1 MLSLRSNPG
10 ATSGIRGAMYC
21 WCSSAKFHCVPV
33 LIMSYRSRYEV
44 SGRRMSAYMVMSV
57 GITSTHRTKSIC
69 SSILMV
75 FAWAGMVCMGF
86 CPQMTQPLI
95 G

>member
-1 MLSLRSNPG
+1 
-10 ATSGIRGAMYC
+10 
-21 WCSSAKFHCVPV
+21 
-33 LIMSYRSRYEV
+33 
-44 SGRRMSAYMVMSV
+44 MVMSV